1 MVLCFLVGRPP
12 QLLAET
18 IPAFTSTPTQNLKEK
33 PVSVSYMN
41 VIKCYPGLE
50 NESLALKVDLNQLKE
65 DIDKKF
71 ITSQSLLRYRQVLL
85 KDANGLQKRL
95 KISAKPAKK
104 SKFNYLLSLEK
115 LDSKGAG
122 TPLEIS
128 PAQRLNPSQ
137 KELDQYFLNQEVL
150 EDERSYFDTKL
161 NGLSL
166 SFKRNFSHVYEL
178 ELSEATTKKRLA
190 CEDQKDLGIVCTC
203 FQK

>member
-1 MVLCFLVGRPP
+1 M
-12 QLLAET
+12 
-18 IPAFTSTPTQNLKEK
+18 NL
-33 PVSVSYMN
+33 
-41 VIKCYPGLE
+41 IKCYPELK
-50 NESLALKVDLNQLKE
+50 NESLALKVDLNQLKSE
-65 DIDKKF
+65 IDRKF
-71 ITSQSLLRYRQVLL
+71 VTSQSLLRYRQVIL
-85 KDANGLQKRL
+85 KDPNGLQKRL

-122 TPLEIS
+122 TPFEL
-128 PAQRLNPSQ
+128 PLPQRLNPSQ
-137 KELDQYFLNQEVL
+137 KDLDQYFLDQDVL

-166 SFKRNFSHVYEL
+166 SFKRKFDSVFEL
-178 ELSEATTKKRLA
+178 ELSEVSMKRRLV